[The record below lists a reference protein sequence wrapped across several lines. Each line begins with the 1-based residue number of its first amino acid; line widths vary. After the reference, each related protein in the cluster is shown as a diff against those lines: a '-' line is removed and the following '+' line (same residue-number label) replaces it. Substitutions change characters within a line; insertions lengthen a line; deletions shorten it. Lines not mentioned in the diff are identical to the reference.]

1 MITVLLRA
9 SAKVKFTLSPFPFV
23 TLQAHSLSLPK
34 SWNMENN
41 FFDDCGMEYN
51 NLHEE
56 LAQVRRKYLAAEST
70 NIDCMH
76 HSEPNESSV
85 LTAATSSPG
94 STSDSVDCTPLCN
107 NDDTTLDH
115 DVNSPY
121 EDCTQQIKSF
131 FEHGCDCRYGKNQ
144 SPCTKSLDVDE
155 VVDHRMQCIELSSPE
170 LDLVILGALQS
181 HFNRS
186 YEKERHRMKY
196 FLRDIQVCKKT
207 FLLVYGIGKSR
218 LENLRAHYKKEGLV
232 SRTHANT
239 SRLPKNT
246 PSRES
251 VERTVTFIKNFATE
265 QAISLPGRY
274 PNFKDLK
281 VQLLP
286 SSETKASMWRQYKKA
301 SEEKNLS
308 AHYELKNHENP
319 VN

>member
-51 NLHEE
+51 NLHQE
-56 LAQVRRKYLAAEST
+56 LAQVRREYLAAEST

-85 LTAATSSPG
+85 LAAATSSPV
-94 STSDSVDCTPLCN
+94 STSDSVGCTPLCN

-131 FEHGCDCRYGKNQ
+131 CEHGCDCRYGENQ
-144 SPCTKSLDVDE
+144 SPCTKSLDVDK

-181 HFNRS
+181 PVS
-186 YEKERHRMKY
+186 YTHLTLPTK
-196 FLRDIQVCKKT
+196 
-207 FLLVYGIGKSR
+207 
-218 LENLRAHYKKEGLV
+218 LEV
-232 SRTHANT
+232 
-239 SRLPKNT
+239 
-246 PSRES
+246 
-251 VERTVTFIKNFATE
+251 
-265 QAISLPGRY
+265 
-274 PNFKDLK
+274 
-281 VQLLP
+281 
-286 SSETKASMWRQYKKA
+286 
-301 SEEKNLS
+301 
-308 AHYELKNHENP
+308 
-319 VN
+319 